1 MRLKKRHKPTRYK
14 SRGKKAKRKNYYTV
28 SRGGIRL

>member
-1 MRLKKRHKPTRYK
+1 MAKFRRRFKKRYK
-14 SRGKKAKRKNYYTV
+14 SRGKSKRQFIKM